1 MSASIKFQNII
12 PQIIPTDVTDVYDVV
27 FNVRMPDKVPNPP
40 SGGVAGDDED
50 FYCNNKLRISLS
62 YLFDK
67 SGKDQL
73 KYFSSTTGQG
83 QQTACVLT
91 PPIEM
96 SKAAAEYS
104 VTETPG
110 TPGTPGTAGTS
121 SLDLV
126 KASGVYFTT
135 YDTLNEK
142 IKKTFEDTYNKL
154 YNGFKTFET
163 INKRTGESLTLA
175 QTCQKYITTASNIK
189 TPVSLIE
196 NALTSLAKSSTDA
209 LGGITESVKEMEKL
223 KSLDDYFS
231 MVGTTTQSI
240 TNLKTL
246 INVAN
251 TAATKADTDVK
262 KYVDAQQKSKEAAA
276 KLNAV
281 QEKLDKAQQTLG
293 DKNKELTAASS
304 AASPP
309 GSCTAAA
316 PISDT
321 AAAASAAAASA
332 AAPCAATPSGYDAS
346 PSSSD
351 A

>member
-1 MSASIKFQNII
+1 MSAIKFQNII

-27 FNVRMPDKVPNPP
+27 FNVRMPNYFKDTK
-40 SGGVAGDDED
+40 D
-50 FYCNNKLRISLS
+50 FYCNNKLRIILS
-62 YLFDK
+62 YLFDN
-67 SGKDQL
+67 SVTGKDEL

-83 QQTACVLT
+83 QQTACILT

-110 TPGTPGTAGTS
+110 TPGKSGTPGTAGTS

-175 QTCQKYITTASNIK
+175 QTCQKDFTTASNIT
-189 TPVSLIE
+189 TPVPLIE
-196 NALTSLAKSSTDA
+196 NALTSLAKSSTEA
-209 LGGITESVKEMEKL
+209 LGGITESVTVMEKL

-231 MVGTTTQSI
+231 IVYIPPPPATPNGKDKI
-240 TNLKTL
+240 TNMKNL

-251 TAATKADTDVK
+251 TAAKKADTDVK
-262 KYVDAQQKSKEAAA
+262 AYVDAKKKSKEAAA
-276 KLNAV
+276 KLDAANK
-281 QEKLDKAQQTLG
+281 KLD
-293 DKNKELTAASS
+293 AAKKKLDEKKRSCNCIFCCIFFCSS
-304 AASPP
+304 
-309 GSCTAAA
+309 C
-316 PISDT
+316 
-321 AAAASAAAASA
+321 
-332 AAPCAATPSGYDAS
+332 
-346 PSSSD
+346 SSSSCCCCCSSSSSYCY
-351 A
+351 